1 MWEVM
6 RRVLADGGEINDG
19 DALDKALQ
27 TNLTVVSVYGGD
39 ESTVGTY
46 TLDPTTHSVI
56 KREMGV
62 FEYKGGT
69 RHPEGVLR
77 HRRRGLSPGLRHPD
91 RWGPRRPHRPFRRPH
106 ELKGSHIRDLG
117 SRRRRR
123 SAN

>member
-6 RRVLADGGEINDG
+6 RRVLADGGDINDG

-46 TLDPTTHSVI
+46 TLDATTHSVI

-62 FEYKGGT
+62 FEYKDGSVTPKAFFGIGG
-69 RHPEGVLR
+69 EGYRL
-77 HRRRGLSPGLRHPD
+77 
-91 RWGPRRPHRPFRRPH
+91 
-106 ELKGSHIRDLG
+106 
-117 SRRRRR
+117 
-123 SAN
+123 A